1 MTEGI
6 TSIYETGL
14 KGGPM
19 SQTDSNL
26 ANQAASEYRR
36 RHQAAHEA
44 VRTGRMDIATA
55 TGHLRPWL
63 AIACLCGAELPEL
76 DEGLAD
82 IRTMQIVWPPER
94 AGQSPD
100 ISEGEARARLA
111 DDICPRERWA
121 PLLAKARDA
130 AYAGPLATPEQIRSA
145 IALRDIANHLAFDP
159 NGRHPVPLLDLAEI
173 TRRREAAGYSS
184 QVAA

>member
-1 MTEGI
+1 
-6 TSIYETGL
+6 
-14 KGGPM
+14 M
-19 SQTDSNL
+19 SRYDSNL
-26 ANQAASEYRR
+26 ANQAASEYRL
-36 RHQAAHEA
+36 RHERAHEA
-44 VRTGRMDIATA
+44 VRTGQMDLVTA

-82 IRTMQIVWPPER
+82 IRTIQIVWPPER
-94 AGQSPD
+94 AGQSPEV
-100 ISEGEARARLA
+100 SEGEARARLA
-111 DDICPRERWA
+111 HDICPRVRWA

-130 AYAGPLATPEQIRSA
+130 AYAGPLTAPEQIRSA

-159 NGRHPVPLLDLAEI
+159 NGRHPVPLLDLADI
-173 TRRREAAGYSS
+173 IRRREAAGYTS